1 MLVLK
6 RRDPARNMARFY
18 VLTIEDTL
26 FGRKALLRRWGRIG
40 TGGREIRQLYPDEA
54 SAAAAMVRWA
64 TRKQKRGYEI
74 DSPGLHEKVHS
85 ADHSS
90 VVS

>member
-26 FGRKALLRRWGRIG
+26 FGSKALLRRWGRIG
-40 TGGREIRQLYPDEA
+40 TGGREIRQIYPGESEA
-54 SAAAAMVRWA
+54 AQAMAKWA
-64 TRKQKRGYEI
+64 SLKQRRGYEI
-74 DSPGLHEKVHS
+74 EACD
-85 ADHSS
+85 
-90 VVS
+90 